1 MADLSKIRL
10 NGINY
15 NLKDAEA
22 RNAINNF
29 EETDPTVPAWA
40 KAANKPTYTANEVG
54 ALPNTTVI
62 PTITDTYS
70 STSHNG
76 MSGVAV
82 NSAITTAIG
91 NINSFDIA
99 VVSSTSAVTTPN
111 NHTIYF
117 VPQAVNSSTHDEY
130 MYINNNWELIG
141 TTTIDL
147 SGYLQKTEIADW
159 AKAANKPTYTAA
171 EVGAVPSRVSSQ
183 GTSGY
188 INNTSGNIEISEQ
201 GNQSGSAKLSL
212 IGPNVV
218 LSSTKDMS
226 NSSITLKTNNVN
238 NIVLSEGNTTIT
250 GVVTPTSNT
259 MAANKQYVDNAVSN
273 ITHPTYTLSI
283 SGNRITLTP
292 SSGTASYIDLPVY
305 DGSYEEGSPIA

>member
-10 NGINY
+10 NGTNY

-130 MYINNNWELIG
+130 MYINNN
-141 TTTIDL
+141 
-147 SGYLQKTEIADW
+147 
-159 AKAANKPTYTAA
+159 
-171 EVGAVPSRVSSQ
+171 
-183 GTSGY
+183 
-188 INNTSGNIEISEQ
+188 
-201 GNQSGSAKLSL
+201 
-212 IGPNVV
+212 
-218 LSSTKDMS
+218 
-226 NSSITLKTNNVN
+226 
-238 NIVLSEGNTTIT
+238 
-250 GVVTPTSNT
+250 
-259 MAANKQYVDNAVSN
+259 
-273 ITHPTYTLSI
+273 
-283 SGNRITLTP
+283 
-292 SSGTASYIDLPVY
+292 
-305 DGSYEEGSPIA
+305 